1 MRKLQ
6 VLSAAL
12 LFSVAYSSAA
22 FAQKVELKADPEC
35 IGPSVTLGDLFVNA
49 GAVASRAIA
58 PAPASG
64 AQTTFSARFL
74 AAAASAAGLEWT
86 PPAGIDTIT
95 VTRPGVQRAAF
106 TPPPA
111 ATIAIKRGDIVTL
124 TYSAP
129 GLTLTTRARAMG
141 DARSGQPVKL
151 INLQSNKPVD
161 AVVTG
166 PGSASASGLQ
176 SF

>member
-86 PPAGIDTIT
+86 PPA
-95 VTRPGVQRAAF
+95 
-106 TPPPA
+106 